1 MAGRGPAPKPTDRR
15 ARRNKDGAQ
24 TVLRAETVEP
34 PELPRRYAGDPD
46 VARWWQTWVESPQ
59 AEIFSSTDWQ
69 YLLDTLPL
77 VCAYYNDADGL
88 KYAGE
93 IRLRVAQFGATPQDR
108 ARLRMSF
115 AAADDADRKRQP
127 NIPASQSR
135 YSSLRVVGGDD
146 S

>member
-1 MAGRGPAPKPTDRR
+1 MAGRGPAPKPADKR
-15 ARRNKDGAQ
+15 ARRNNAGAQ

-34 PELPRRYAGDPD
+34 PELPRRYAADED
-46 VARWWQTWVESPQ
+46 VARWWNTWVESPQ

-77 VCAYYNDADGL
+77 VSAFYDGEL
-88 KYAGE
+88 KYGAE
-93 IRLRVAQFGATPQDR
+93 IRMRVAQFGATPQDR

-127 NIPASQSR
+127 TIPASQSR
-135 YSSLRVVGGDD
+135 YSGLRVVGDD
-146 S
+146 DA